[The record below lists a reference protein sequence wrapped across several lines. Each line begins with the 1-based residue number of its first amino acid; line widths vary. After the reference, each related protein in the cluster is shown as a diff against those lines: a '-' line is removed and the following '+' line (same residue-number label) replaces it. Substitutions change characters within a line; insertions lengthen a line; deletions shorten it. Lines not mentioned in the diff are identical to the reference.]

1 MKQNAFTLM
10 ELMIVIVIIGI
21 LSAVGMVMF
30 GGQAE
35 KAKIAVT
42 KANFKNIHKFLV
54 VEFFKCQFDSSEL
67 IFNTHKC
74 SDSNPP
80 TTSLIGNFIS
90 NKLRFKNPYNPSSSA
105 ISSNP
110 CTLGT
115 VSITSPSKGAYSL
128 NYYSSSAKKITTAHI
143 GTTWVPVKISVN
155 NIWTPVNT
163 GCKNTWKKVKVTAN
177 TKWTPVKP

>member
-30 GGQAE
+30 GGQSE
-35 KAKIAVT
+35 KAKIAAT
-42 KANFKNIHKFLV
+42 NANFRNIQKFLV
-54 VEFFKCQFDSSEL
+54 VEFFKCEFDSSEL

-128 NYYSSSAKKITTAHI
+128 NYYSSSAKKITTTNI
-143 GTTWVPVKISVN
+143 GTTWTPVKVTGYTTYTPVKIGC
-155 NIWTPVNT
+155 NT
-163 GCKNTWKKVKVTAN
+163 TYTQVKVTGKTTYTN
-177 TKWTPVKP
+177 IKP